1 MAYSQDLRQ
10 RIMLFILQ
18 GGGRTEASK
27 RYAISERTVYRW
39 LSQPVDYQPQK
50 PGPRTNRKF
59 DREKL
64 IAIVQ
69 AQPDLMLKEIAAQL
83 GVKVNTV
90 SRTLINLGFTRKKNT
105 AIRPSVHPPSDH

>member
-10 RIMLFILQ
+10 RILQFILQ
-18 GGGRTEASK
+18 GGGRAEASK

-90 SRTLINLGFTRKKNT
+90 SRTLINLGITRKKNA
-105 AIRPSVHPPSDH
+105 AICPSIRTTPAH